1 MPSNITQTGAMSFK
15 DIQNAVNEKFKHA
28 DEAALIDAQKLS
40 DLNRVLSLPQFR
52 EAMTYS
58 PEFGVQYDYTQ
69 EAINAGLGE
78 SKYDD
83 AVYSPYD
90 LQNLNEVRAREQSGL
105 QQLIN
110 GLGKGAVIAGTTVVD
125 NFLGT
130 AVGLVNLGVQ
140 GAKGNIS
147 SGREAL
153 NAFVDNPVSK
163 YLQNI
168 NRMAEEWMPNY
179 TTEWEQNTPWWQRLG
194 TANFWGDHFLKN
206 TGFFVGAYLSGMGNA
221 AMMTKAM
228 QLDKMKLAFKGV
240 VTSEGK
246 ALQSGAEIL
255 KAYKTGDALIDGAK
269 ITDDLVSAAKNLRN
283 KEYFV
288 KFASGIAGSFGESRM
303 EALSGSEED
312 FNARHQL
319 LMQAKE
325 IDLANIDNV
334 LIEQHPEWYSFTLST
349 EGQPTTKPQLT
360 SAEGLA
366 EKERLIR
373 ELNSKYEAYER
384 ELANE
389 RIDYANKSFLINMAI
404 TSADNIYQF
413 GDAFTGGFTKARQIA
428 AIKKLADGT
437 YGASKKGIVKGVA
450 EALGSPVFEGTQE
463 MLQRGTQLA
472 GERWNASKFNE
483 FYGAALDPK
492 AIEAKEDYF
501 KTWFDTVG
509 DTYSSAEE
517 WENFFLGAI
526 TSLLPMPGS
535 SFYSGIKDAI
545 QSPGESKKTADALN
559 AFIKD
564 DTKREWL
571 LHLSRLDNAER
582 AQELAKIEDDRFTFK
597 NAETDKAISSV
608 ITYTQAGKFQDFL
621 DLVEAA
627 YTIQESDIDTIKSLT
642 IDKETGKSIY
652 DGMTDEQILEHF
664 NASKRDV
671 IEGAKNIY
679 ETYNT
684 IAFLFGDKTDAKG
697 VNTLTYLT
705 ASIDNREERIKQI
718 TQDLIDGINA
728 DIDAFE
734 QAYGYSPVER
744 LKDIQDLKTWFSEED
759 KKELFEESLGQRSKE
774 ALHKAEVASRRLDRR
789 QKRRQVLQ
797 GRKLGNTKLIER
809 LEAKK
814 ASVGLTEEENQKLQ
828 KAKRKVKEA
837 EKQIPEVRG
846 VIKDIKE
853 FISSETS
860 KSKTQQKASLDK
872 LDDLYYLLTEREA
885 LIDSFNN
892 LQNNPEKLEEALSKD
907 LNNAINSYNKRKSF
921 KLYKK
926 LKRSKALRQD
936 ILESILKGKTN
947 FDTLISIAEEQK
959 DNKFKTEV
967 KTLKE
972 LNDVAIEMYSLFE
985 SEETQIPINNTTQPY
1000 IKAIQNQ
1007 LAKIIWN
1014 SSTAKGARQ
1023 NVEDALDAM
1032 IANPDKITSDLATII
1047 KKEYTDNKKDNQGTS
1062 KNKKKGSSKS
1072 KKLKVSDAIR
1082 EMLAKE
1088 NYEDVIRGMTRADLE
1103 DFINSDDDL
1112 LDYLTED
1119 EIELSDYEDENL
1131 AEEVIN
1137 YLDSLEDEDT
1147 DTRSNFSKG
1156 AEEDEDENDDTSE
1169 DDDEG
1174 GAEEDD
1180 DIVTANDE
1188 VYASDASKKKKSN
1201 RGLSS
1206 KTKILPPNEV
1216 PKDQKKIIVGDNNEG
1231 SESNLKASDITDA
1244 WHGNR
1249 KSSKYVINDLKK
1261 GKLTVN
1267 DWFWYNNYLN
1277 QKGINHQEFIDSGE
1291 LQRLKEYY
1299 ESIGEKCP
1307 IRFVKIK
1314 YKREDGHLFAELR
1327 DNEWWEEYKKIYED
1341 GKYKDKSVAEF
1352 KNIVL
1357 KRTVFLAVEKPD
1369 GFDAKEGT
1377 FETFVNTSEGNKKV
1391 QLIGVADSLS
1401 EDVRELINSEVKD
1414 LTGHIRM
1421 ANVSSTLE
1429 WVFSGRL
1436 VKETESIEKGERDLR
1451 DLVEGSAEGVL
1462 QIEIITP
1469 SDNITIGEDLEGEVV
1484 PLNIHR
1490 ENIPITNKSD
1500 RYGTIW
1506 IKTKEADGRI
1516 YYKGVKIKAFD
1527 SSYTDTESKIYKAI
1541 RKAVKA
1547 IVVAEDKNTAQNAL
1561 NDLKRHLYFEGKTF
1575 PIFKNVKDDTLT
1587 FNDDGTTIDLSGDVD
1602 ESVDA
1607 VMEAIQSRGYTF
1619 AVGLNDFSLD
1629 DIIQSNILY
1638 TDLAQLHNANSS
1650 FIFSKI
1656 EVDDSGDWWV
1666 TPSEQIP
1673 TKLGEEIH
1681 LGEKGLQDKKGYVN
1695 RVKLNGTF
1703 YSQRTDGT
1711 WAKYEGGEYVSVED
1725 ELSANDKF
1733 RLQLLADIK
1742 NGKIKPSGWY
1752 PRKKG
1757 KVTIQVPVYT
1767 RENPNKANALEYV
1780 DKDGN
1785 FLTQEQIKAY
1795 NDYKS
1800 TKNEDKKKAA
1810 RKKLDTIGKKKK
1822 TSTTKKTKES
1832 ESSEEKTT
1840 VESVPLPS
1848 GKNTKGS
1855 SIELFETEDGF
1866 ETVVKRR
1873 NGTVQEGKYVK
1884 TEDEDGFIKYTLDGS
1899 FTKGVKVT
1907 AETLGLTV
1915 DELVGGRDSFNSQDG
1930 YELAVEEYEDG
1941 AVVMQIVIRP
1951 DGTYSV
1957 LTDVEGLAIE
1967 GDAAERI
1974 YEKFKEWAKPKKKQ
1988 PTAPEGKKSA
1998 GRRGVIPG
2006 QHIQK
2011 TSSGNPIID
2020 KIVDTTP
2027 KVVRQWLLDNKLSN
2041 QKLGEILKELLD
2053 NNKISSDMLSELL
2066 SALYTRN
2073 ADKANSLLDN
2083 IMNCR

>member
-1 MPSNITQTGAMSFK
+1 MPENITQTGPLSFREIRK
-15 DIQNAVNEKFKHA
+15 AVKSNFKYN
-28 DEAALIDAQKLS
+28 DEAALIEAQKLKEL
-40 DLNRVLSLPQFR
+40 DRILSSPQYR
-52 EAMTYS
+52 EEMTYS
-58 PEFGVQYDYTQ
+58 PEFGVKYDYTQ
-69 EAINAGLGE
+69 EAIDAGLGE

-83 AVYSPYD
+83 AVYSPSD
-90 LQNLNEVRAREQSGL
+90 LQNINEVRAREQSGL

-110 GLGKGAVIAGTTVVD
+110 GLGKGAIIASTTVVD

-130 AVGLVNLGVQ
+130 AVGLINLGIQ
-140 GAKGNIS
+140 GAEGNIDS
-147 SGREAL
+147 WGEGL
-153 NAFVDNPVSK
+153 NAFVDNPVSR
-163 YLQNI
+163 YLQKVN
-168 NRMAEEWMPNY
+168 NMAEEWMPNY

-255 KAYKTGDALIDGAK
+255 KAYKTGDALMDGAK

-312 FNARHQL
+312 FNARRQL

-325 IDLANIDNV
+325 QDIANIDNI
-334 LIEQHPEWYSFTLST
+334 LMEQHPEWYSFILPT
-349 EGQPTTKPQLT
+349 EGQPVTKPQLT
-360 SAEGLA
+360 STEGLA

-373 ELNSKYEAYER
+373 ELNSKYEEYER

-389 RIDYANKSFLINMAI
+389 RIEYANKSFLINMAI

-428 AIKKLADGT
+428 AIKRLADGT
-437 YGASKKGIVKGVA
+437 YAASKRGVVKGVA

-463 MLQRGTQLA
+463 MLQRGTQVA

-492 AIEAKEDYF
+492 AIEAKENYF

-509 DTYSSAEE
+509 DTYSDPEE
-517 WENFFLGAI
+517 WENFFLGAV

-545 QSPGESKKTADALN
+545 ESPGESKKLADALN
-559 AFIKD
+559 DFIKD

-571 LHLSRLDNAER
+571 LHLARLDNAER

-621 DLVEAA
+621 DLVEDA
-627 YTIQESDIDTIKSLT
+627 YTVQESDIDTIKSLA

-664 NASKRDV
+664 NNSKKDV
-671 IEGAKNIY
+671 IEGAKNIH
-679 ETYNT
+679 ETYNN

-697 VNTLTYLT
+697 VNNLTYLT
-705 ASIDNREERIKQI
+705 ASINNREERIKQI
-718 TQDLIDGINA
+718 TKDLIDEINT
-728 DIDAFE
+728 DIDTFE
-734 QAYGYSPVER
+734 QSYGYSPVER
-744 LKDIQDLKTWFSEED
+744 LKDIQDLKTWFSDED
-759 KKELFEESLGQRSKE
+759 KKELLEYSLGKRTKE
-774 ALHKAEVASRRLDRR
+774 ALHKAEIASKKLDDR

-797 GRKLGNTKLIER
+797 GKKLGNTKLVER

-814 ASVGLTEEENQKLQ
+814 TSVGLTEEEEQKLK
-828 KAKRKVKEA
+828 KAKRKVREA
-837 EKQIPEVRG
+837 ERQIPEVRG
-846 VIKDIKE
+846 VIKDLKE
-853 FISSETS
+853 FISNETN
-860 KSKTQQKASLDK
+860 KSKIQQKASLDK
-872 LDDLYYLLTEREA
+872 LGDLSYLLTEREA
-885 LIDSFNN
+885 LIDNLTQ
-892 LQNNPEKLEEALSKD
+892 LQNNPEKFEEALSKD
-907 LNNAINSYNKRKSF
+907 LYNAINSYNKRKSF
-921 KLYKK
+921 KLYNSIKK
-926 LKRSKALRQD
+926 SKNLRQD
-936 ILESILKGKTN
+936 ILENILKGKTN

-959 DNKFKTEV
+959 DDKFKNEV

-972 LNDVAIEMYSLFE
+972 LNDAAIEMYDLFE
-985 SEETQIPINNTTQPY
+985 SEETQIPINETTKPY
-1000 IKAIQNQ
+1000 ISAIQNQ
-1007 LAKIIWN
+1007 LDKTIWD
-1014 SSTAKGARQ
+1014 SSTAKEARQ
-1023 NVEDALDAM
+1023 NVEEALDAM
-1032 IANPDKITSDLATII
+1032 IDNPNKIISDLATII

-1062 KNKKKGSSKS
+1062 KNKKRGSSKS
-1072 KKLKVSDAIR
+1072 KKSEVSDTIQ
-1082 EMLAKE
+1082 EMIDKE
-1088 NYEDVIRGMTRADLE
+1088 NYEDIIREMNRKELE
-1103 DFINSDDDL
+1103 DFINSDEGL
-1112 LDYLTED
+1112 LDYLTEGD
-1119 EIELSDYEDENL
+1119 IELSDYEDENL

-1137 YLDSLEDEDT
+1137 YLESLETTNDSKK
-1147 DTRSNFSKG
+1147 SNFSKG
-1156 AEEDEDENDDTSE
+1156 GEEDEDED
-1169 DDDEG
+1169 
-1174 GAEEDD
+1174 EEDD
-1180 DIVTANDE
+1180 SDEDEDEEDEDVVTSKDE
-1188 VYASDASKKKKSN
+1188 VFASDSSKNKKSG

-1206 KTKILPPNEV
+1206 KTKILPPSEV

-1231 SESNLKASDITDA
+1231 SESNLKANDITDA

-1249 KSSKYVINDLKK
+1249 NSSKYVINDLKK

-1267 DWFWYNNYLN
+1267 DWFWYNPLLDR
-1277 QKGINHQEFIDSGE
+1277 KTHHQEFIDSGE

-1314 YKREDGHLFAELR
+1314 YESDEHLFAELR
-1327 DNEWWEEYKKIYED
+1327 DNNWWEEYKKVYD
-1341 GKYKDKSVAEF
+1341 NDFYKDKSLNHF
-1352 KNIVL
+1352 KNAVL
-1357 KRTVFLAVEKPD
+1357 NDTVFLAVEKPD

-1391 QLIGVADSLS
+1391 QLIGVADSLNKG
-1401 EDVRELINSEVKD
+1401 VRELINSEVEN
-1414 LTGHIRM
+1414 LTGHYRM
-1421 ANVSSTLE
+1421 SNVSSTLE

-1451 DLVEGSAEGVL
+1451 DIVNEDSAEGVL

-1506 IKTKEADGRI
+1506 MKTREADGRI

-1527 SSYTDTESKIYKAI
+1527 SNYTDIDSKIYKTI
-1541 RKAVKA
+1541 KKAVKA

-1575 PIFKNVKDDTLT
+1575 PIFKNIKEDTLT
-1587 FNDDGTTIDLSGDVD
+1587 FNDDDTIIDLSGDVN
-1602 ESVDA
+1602 EAVNA

-1619 AVGLNDFSLD
+1619 AVGLNGFSLD
-1629 DIIQSNILY
+1629 DVIQSNILS

-1695 RVKLNGTF
+1695 RVKLNGIT
-1703 YSQRTDGT
+1703 YSQRTDGN
-1711 WAKYEGGEYVSVED
+1711 WAKYEGGEYIIVED
-1725 ELSANDKF
+1725 ELSVNDKF

-1742 NGKIKPSGWY
+1742 NEKIKPSGWY

-1757 KVTIQVPVYT
+1757 KVTVKMPVYT
-1767 RENPNKANALEYV
+1767 RENPNKANTLEYV

-1795 NDYKS
+1795 NDLKS
-1800 TKNEDKKKAA
+1800 TRNEDKKKAA
-1810 RKKLDTIGKKKK
+1810 RKKLDSIGKN
-1822 TSTTKKTKES
+1822 KKTKTPKKIKKPEDG
-1832 ESSEEKTT
+1832 EEKTT

-1866 ETVVKRR
+1866 ETIVKRR
-1873 NGTVQEGKYVK
+1873 NGNTQQGKYIR

-1899 FTKGVKVT
+1899 YTTGVKVT
-1907 AETLGLTV
+1907 AETLGLTI
-1915 DELVGGRDSFNSQDG
+1915 DALIGGRDSFNSQDG
-1930 YELAVEEYEDG
+1930 YESAVEEYEDG

-1951 DGTYSV
+1951 DGTYYVSTDAEG
-1957 LTDVEGLAIE
+1957 LDVEGE
-1967 GDAAERI
+1967 AAERV

-1988 PTAPEGKKSA
+1988 STIPEGKKPA
-1998 GRRGVIPG
+1998 GKRGVIPG
-2006 QHIQK
+2006 QNFHKQ
-2011 TSSGNPIID
+2011 SSGNPVID
-2020 KIVDTTP
+2020 RIVELTP
-2027 KVVRQWLLDNKLSN
+2027 KSARQWLIDNKINKQELSN
-2041 QKLGEILKELLD
+2041 ILKDLLD
-2053 NNKISSDMLSELL
+2053 KKKISSDMLSELL
-2066 SALYTRN
+2066 ASLQSGN
-2073 ADKANSLLDN
+2073 IDNKANSLLDN

>member
-1 MPSNITQTGAMSFK
+1 MPNNITQTGAMSFR
-15 DIQNAVNEKFKHA
+15 DIQNAVNEKFKYA
-28 DEAALIDAQKLS
+28 DEVALLEAQKLS
-40 DLNRVLSLPQFR
+40 DLNRILSSPQYR

-58 PEFGVQYDYTQ
+58 PDFGVQYDYTQ
-69 EAINAGLGE
+69 EAIDAGLGE
-78 SKYDD
+78 SKYDE

-90 LQNLNEVRAREQSGL
+90 LQNLNEVRATQQSGI

-110 GLGKGAVIAGTTVVD
+110 GLGKGAVIAGTTVID

-130 AVGLVNLGVQ
+130 AMGLVNLGVQ
-140 GAKGNIS
+140 GAKGNID
-147 SGREAL
+147 SGNEAL
-153 NAFVDNPVSK
+153 NAFVDNPVSRFM
-163 YLQNI
+163 QTI
-168 NRMAEEWMPNY
+168 NNKAEEWMPNY

-221 AMMTKAM
+221 KLMTKAM
-228 QLDKMKLAFKGV
+228 QLDKMKLAFRGV

-255 KAYKTGDALIDGAK
+255 KAYKTGDALMDGAK
-269 ITDDLVSAAKNLRN
+269 ITDDLVDAAKNLRN

-312 FNARHQL
+312 FNARHKL

-325 IDLANIDNV
+325 KDLANIDNE
-334 LIEQHPEWYSFTLST
+334 LMAEHPEWYSFTLPT
-349 EGQPTTKPQLT
+349 EGQPAIAPKLT

-366 EKERLIR
+366 AKEQKIR
-373 ELNSKYEAYER
+373 ELNSKYEEYER

-428 AIKKLADGT
+428 AIKRLADGT
-437 YGASKKGIVKGVA
+437 YGASKKGIIKGVG

-463 MLQRGTQLA
+463 MLQRGTQLT

-483 FYGAALDPK
+483 FYGSALDPK
-492 AIEAKEDYF
+492 AIEAKENYF

-509 DTYSSAEE
+509 DTYSDPVE

-526 TSLLPMPGS
+526 TSLIPMPGS

-545 QSPGESKKTADALN
+545 QSPSESKKLADSLN
-559 AFIKD
+559 DFIKD
-564 DTKREWL
+564 GTKREWL
-571 LHLSRLDNAER
+571 LHLARLDNAER
-582 AQELAKIEDDRFTFK
+582 AQELAKIEDDRFSFK

-627 YTIQESDIDTIKSLT
+627 YTVQESDIDTIKSLA

-664 NASKRDV
+664 NNSKKDV
-671 IEGAKNIY
+671 IEGAKNIH

-697 VNTLTYLT
+697 INTLTYLT
-705 ASIDNREERIKQI
+705 ASIDNREKRINQI
-718 TQDLIDGINA
+718 TQDLINEINA

-759 KKELFEESLGQRSKE
+759 KKELLEYSLGKRNKESL
-774 ALHKAEVASRRLDRR
+774 HNAEVASRRLDRK

-814 ASVGLTEEENQKLQ
+814 ATQGLTEEEEQKLK
-828 KAKRKVKEA
+828 KAKRKVKES
-837 EKQIPEVRG
+837 ERQIPEVRG
-846 VIKDIKE
+846 VIEDLKE
-853 FISSETS
+853 FISNETT

-872 LDDLYYLLTEREA
+872 LGDLLYLLNEREA
-885 LIDSFNN
+885 LVDSFNN
-892 LQNNPEKLEEALSKD
+892 LQENPEKLEESLSKD
-907 LNNAINSYNKRKSF
+907 IINSRNSYYKRKTA
-921 KLYKK
+921 KK
-926 LKRSKALRQD
+926 YNELKKSRNLRQA
-936 ILESILKGKTN
+936 ILKSILNEEASFEG
-947 FDTLISIAEEQK
+947 LISVAEEQK
-959 DNKFKTEV
+959 DEKFKNEV
-967 KTLKE
+967 KSLKDI
-972 LNDVAIEMYSLFE
+972 NDVAIEMYNLFE

-1000 IKAIQNQ
+1000 IEAIQNL
-1007 LAKIIWN
+1007 LAKVIWN
-1014 SSTAKGARQ
+1014 SPTAKEARE
-1023 NVEDALDAM
+1023 NVENALDAM
-1032 IANPDKITSDLATII
+1032 INNPDKIISDLATII
-1047 KKEYTDNKKDNQGTS
+1047 KKEFTDNTKDNQGTS
-1062 KNKKKGSSKS
+1062 KNKKNTSSKS
-1072 KKLKVSDAIR
+1072 KKSTVSDVIQ
-1082 EMLAKE
+1082 EMVDKE
-1088 NYEDVIRGMTRADLE
+1088 DYETIIRGMTREELE
-1103 DFINSDDDL
+1103 EFINSDGGL
-1112 LDYLTED
+1112 LEYLTED
-1119 EIELSDYEDENL
+1119 DIELSDYEDENL
-1131 AEEVIN
+1131 AEEIIK
-1137 YLDSLEDEDT
+1137 YLDSLESTEDSGKK
-1147 DTRSNFSKG
+1147 SNFSKG
-1156 AEEDEDENDDTSE
+1156 GEEDEDEDESEGEDNDE
-1169 DDDEG
+1169 DDDV
-1174 GAEEDD
+1174 A
-1180 DIVTANDE
+1180 TSKDE
-1188 VYASDASKKKKSN
+1188 VFAADSSKSKKSG

-1249 KSSKYVINDLKK
+1249 NSSKYIINDLKK

-1277 QKGINHQEFIDSGE
+1277 QEGINHQEFIDSGE

-1307 IRFVKIK
+1307 IRFVKLK

-1327 DNEWWEEYKKIYED
+1327 DNTWWEEYKELYAN
-1341 GKYKDKSVAEF
+1341 GLYKDKSISEF

-1357 KRTVFLAVEKPD
+1357 KDTVFLAVEKPD

-1401 EDVRELINSEVKD
+1401 KDVRELINSEVKD

-1436 VKETESIEKGERDLR
+1436 VKETETVEKSERDLR
-1451 DLVEGSAEGVL
+1451 DVINEDSAEGVL

-1527 SSYTDTESKIYKAI
+1527 SSYTDTDSKIYKAI
-1541 RKAVKA
+1541 KKAVKA

-1561 NDLKRHLYFEGKTF
+1561 NDLKRHLYFGGKTF
-1575 PIFKNVKDDTLT
+1575 PIFKNVKGDTLT
-1587 FNDDGTTIDLSGDVD
+1587 FNDDNTTIDLSGDVD
-1602 ESVDA
+1602 EAVDV
-1607 VMEAIQSRGYTF
+1607 VMDAIQSRGYTF
-1619 AVGLNDFSLD
+1619 AVGLNGFSLD
-1629 DIIQSNILY
+1629 DVIQSNILS

-1650 FIFSKI
+1650 FILSKV
-1656 EVDDSGDWWV
+1656 EVDESGDWWI

-1742 NGKIKPSGWY
+1742 NEKIKPSGWY

-1757 KVTIQVPVYT
+1757 KATVKIPVYT
-1767 RENPNKANALEYV
+1767 RENPNKANTLEYV

-1795 NDYKS
+1795 NDLKS
-1800 TKNEDKKKAA
+1800 TRNEDKKKAA
-1810 RKKLDTIGKKKK
+1810 RKKLDTIGKKKN
-1822 TSTTKKTKES
+1822 TKQEVKKEADDS
-1832 ESSEEKTT
+1832 QKVKKDENPQPANTQK
-1840 VESVPLPS
+1840 PS
-1848 GKNTKGS
+1848 GK
-1855 SIELFETEDGF
+1855 
-1866 ETVVKRR
+1866 
-1873 NGTVQEGKYVK
+1873 
-1884 TEDEDGFIKYTLDGS
+1884 
-1899 FTKGVKVT
+1899 
-1907 AETLGLTV
+1907 
-1915 DELVGGRDSFNSQDG
+1915 
-1930 YELAVEEYEDG
+1930 
-1941 AVVMQIVIRP
+1941 
-1951 DGTYSV
+1951 
-1957 LTDVEGLAIE
+1957 
-1967 GDAAERI
+1967 
-1974 YEKFKEWAKPKKKQ
+1974 
-1988 PTAPEGKKSA
+1988 
-1998 GRRGVIPG
+1998 RGIIPG
-2006 QHIQK
+2006 KNIQK
-2011 TSSGNPIID
+2011 QSSGNPVID
-2020 KIVDTTP
+2020 TIVDTTP
-2027 KVVRQWLLDNKLSN
+2027 KVARQWLIDNKLSKQGLSN
-2041 QKLGEILKELLD
+2041 LLKDLLD
-2053 NNKISSDMLSELL
+2053 KNKISSDLLSELL
-2066 SALYTRN
+2066 SSLYARN
-2073 ADKANSLLDN
+2073 VTKVNSLLDN